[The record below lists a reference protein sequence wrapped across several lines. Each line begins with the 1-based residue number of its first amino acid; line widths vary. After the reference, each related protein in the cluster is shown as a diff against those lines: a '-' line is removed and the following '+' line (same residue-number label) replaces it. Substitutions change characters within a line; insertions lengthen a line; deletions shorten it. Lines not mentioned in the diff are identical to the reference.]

1 MRVTHTEDTMNTA
14 YTLAD
19 HRCKYPA
26 NILTLISHAYPT
38 PEVALLAHYPDLPR
52 ILRVEADKPWRV
64 DRLTLR
70 TDDPV
75 RVLGEV
81 APPELSDLERVAWV
95 VVLTAHTATRDWSV
109 NWLSGE
115 NRSYQSAMAAAQWH
129 EHMTD
134 SERAARV
141 AAMSAA
147 MLAEGNP
154 PSPRLGPQERAYV
167 ARTGEPGYH
176 AAHAAEMYPHPERL
190 MPALMHARSILAG
203 DVPAELSDA
212 LPPLTS

>member
-1 MRVTHTEDTMNTA
+1 MHVAYMTA
-14 YTLAD
+14 DYRCQCTTLVE
-19 HRCKYPA
+19 Y
-26 NILTLISHAYPT
+26 AYPT
-38 PEVALLAHYPDLPR
+38 PEIALLAHQP
-52 ILRVEADKPWRV
+52 DKPRMIRV
-64 DRLTLR
+64 AAYQPWIACRLKYR
-70 TDDPV
+70 TDEPV
-75 RVLGEV
+75 RVLGEIT
-81 APPELSDLERVAWV
+81 PPTLTDLERVAWV